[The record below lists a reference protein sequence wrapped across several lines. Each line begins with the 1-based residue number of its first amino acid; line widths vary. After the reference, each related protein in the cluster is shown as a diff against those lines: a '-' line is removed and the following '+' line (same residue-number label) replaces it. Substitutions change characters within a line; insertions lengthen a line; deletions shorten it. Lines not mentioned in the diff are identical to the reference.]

1 MIPNLISLF
10 RMVAFLPIIFLF
22 SFEFYLTSFFVFTAA
37 AWSDFL
43 DGFLARRYKI
53 TSNLGSLLDL
63 LADKILV
70 SSVLIFLVFYTG
82 NIYLLILTIIIILRE
97 ISISSLRLFLVSN
110 GVEIS
115 NVTADKVLNPDDLKS
130 LLINQ
135 IEKRVRWRESII
147 NMIKYGV
154 EHFIEMGPG
163 KILSGLIKRIDK
175 NVKITSIN
183 NQSDVES
190 LKI

>member
-1 MIPNLISLF
+1 MIPNLLSLF

-43 DGFLARRYKI
+43 DGFLARRYNV

-115 NVTADKVLNPDDLKS
+115 NVTADKYGKLKTFLQMLS
-130 LLINQ
+130 LSLFLIYPLFGNIFFMSILILLLIATFF
-135 IEKRVRWRESII
+135 SII
-147 NMIKYGV
+147 SFFNYL
-154 EHFIEMGPG
+154 
-163 KILSGLIKRIDK
+163 KIWS
-175 NVKITSIN
+175 
-183 NQSDVES
+183 S
-190 LKI
+190 LKEK